1 MGEARED
8 IGSMLYDKFSSFIA
22 RYWYLTI
29 SKTELWIILLHNH
42 MKYFYY
48 ESWEKTSSY
57 SKHNIPSKN
66 SGCPKNPPYPLP
78 FNFEYFDPKNE
89 PNGSCITILPDWKWW
104 NFDFL
109 GHTLVYSRWIQVL
122 DSLVNFVVCISI
134 CYPDLLWFW
143 VLLDMQNIYIGWLR
157 VGEWE

>member
-66 SGCPKNPPYPLP
+66 SGWPKNPPYPLP

-89 PNGSCITILPDWKWW
+89 PNAQW
-104 NFDFL
+104 FL
-109 GHTLVYSRWIQVL
+109 YNHTFRLKMVKFWFFRTYFSLFSL
-122 DSLVNFVVCISI
+122 DSGFRLPSKLCGLHIN
-134 CYPDLLWFW
+134 LLPGFTM
-143 VLLDMQNIYIGWLR
+143 VLSPTLHAKYIHR
-157 VGEWE
+157 MA